1 MIASM
6 NEVELLSVRDKKT
19 IEREY
24 RETIQKNDCME
35 WIRLIK
41 TIQYRKKRR
50 NQNGIVVKYIG

>member
-1 MIASM
+1 M